1 MMHLGLRRC
10 KDTCVIC
17 CPLKDSVPLSGR
29 LSAALARRGVHY
41 GWVVVAATFLTM
53 LVTAGAVGAPGVLLL
68 PLQREFGWS
77 TAAISSAMA
86 VRLLLF
92 GLMGPFAA
100 AFINRYGV
108 RKVTLTALGLIA
120 SGLALSLAVHRIWQL
135 IVLWGVIVGVGTG
148 LTALVLAAT
157 VSARW
162 FNSRRGLIVGL
173 LTASSATGQ
182 LVFLPLL
189 ASVAAHSG
197 WRNALLIVCVLL
209 AAAAIVAGLL
219 LRDRPSDLGLEPYG
233 APIAGAPAGVP
244 ATAAA
249 AASAS
254 SRPSVAAAAL
264 ISLWDAA
271 HTRTFW
277 LLFASFFICGA
288 STNGLI
294 QTHFIPLCSDRGLP
308 EVAAAGLLAIMGA
321 FDFFG
326 TIASGWLSDRYSA
339 SRLLF
344 WYYGLRGLSLLY
356 LPFADFTYTGL
367 SIFALFY
374 GLDWIATVPPTV
386 SITVK
391 SFGPERAN
399 LVFGWVFAAH
409 QLGAATA
416 AFGAGLS
423 RTVLA
428 TYLPAFFAAGAL
440 CLLAAGLVLLLG
452 RPAGGAVGT
461 AGT

>member
-1 MMHLGLRRC
+1 M
-10 KDTCVIC
+10 
-17 CPLKDSVPLSGR
+17 PLSGR

-120 SGLALSLAVHRIWQL
+120 AGLALSLAVNRIWQL
-135 IVLWGVIVGVGTG
+135 IALWGVIVGVGTG

-197 WRNALLIVCVLL
+197 WRNTLLIVCVLL
-209 AAAAIVAGLL
+209 GAAAIVAGLL
-219 LRDRPSDLGLEPYG
+219 MRDRPSDLGLEPYG
-233 APIAGAPAGVP
+233 APIADVKSGIPDGKSAAAVP
-244 ATAAA
+244 A
-249 AASAS
+249 S
-254 SRPSVAAAAL
+254 SSPSVAAAAL
-264 ISLWDAA
+264 VALWDAA

-308 EVAAAGLLAIMGA
+308 EVAAAGLLAIMGG

-326 TIASGWLSDRYSA
+326 TIASGWLSDRYNP

-367 SIFALFY
+367 SMFALFY

-391 SFGPERAN
+391 TFGRERAN
-399 LVFGWVFAAH
+399 LVFGWVFAGH

-440 CLLAAGLVLLLG
+440 CLLAAGLALMLG
-452 RPAGGAVGT
+452 RPGSGAVAATGNT
-461 AGT
+461 QTGS

>member
-1 MMHLGLRRC
+1 
-10 KDTCVIC
+10 
-17 CPLKDSVPLSGR
+17 
-29 LSAALARRGVHY
+29 VHY

-108 RKVTLTALGLIA
+108 RNVTLIALGLIA
-120 SGLALSLAVHRIWQL
+120 TGLALSLAVNRIWQL
-135 IVLWGVIVGVGTG
+135 IALWGVIVGVGTG

-162 FNSRRGLIVGL
+162 FHSRRGLIVGL

-209 AAAAIVAGLL
+209 GAAAIVAGLL
-219 LRDRPSDLGLEPYG
+219 MRDRPSDLGLEPYG
-233 APIAGAPAGVP
+233 APTADVKSGIPDGES
-244 ATAAA
+244 AAA
-249 AASAS
+249 APAS
-254 SRPSVAAAAL
+254 SSPSVAAAAL
-264 ISLWDAA
+264 IALWDAA

-308 EVAAAGLLAIMGA
+308 EVAAAGLLAIMGG

-326 TIASGWLSDRYSA
+326 TIASGWLSDRYNP

-367 SIFALFY
+367 SMFALFY

-391 SFGPERAN
+391 TFGRERAN
-399 LVFGWVFAAH
+399 LVFGWVFAGH

-440 CLLAAGLVLLLG
+440 CLLAAGLALMLG
-452 RPAGGAVGT
+452 RPGGGAVAAARNTQTGS
-461 AGT
+461 